1 MPAVDFPIV
10 RPTEKLTYHQLV
22 FESFGTAITLKKTP
36 MHLIPIN
43 RLKME
48 HKELSCQ

>member
-22 FESFGTAITLKKTP
+22 FESFGTAITLKKHQCILNQLT
-36 MHLIPIN
+36 
-43 RLKME
+43 E
-48 HKELSCQ
+48 